1 MGKDLNR
8 DFSKDMQMTN
18 THMKKSPISLIIR
31 KMQIKT
37 IMRYHLIS
45 IKTATIE
52 KKQNPSVGKDV
63 KLLESL

>member
-18 THMKKSPISLIIR
+18 THMKISPISLIIR